1 MTVNQK
7 RFVHLKVRSHYSILE
22 GSMKVAD
29 IVEATK
35 KMRMPAI
42 ALTDNTNVFGAM
54 EFTTLCLNSGIQ
66 PIIGCILKIN
76 KNNIVQNITKYLKD
90 KNYQVTLLVKDNDG
104 WKNLSSL
111 ISKAYYNYIQIHS

>member
-29 IVEATK
+29 IVESAK

-66 PIIGCILKIN
+66 PIIGCILRV
-76 KNNIVQNITKYLKD
+76 NIDNTNHNIAQSLKEY
-90 KNYQVTLLVKDNDG
+90 NFEITLLVKDND
-104 WKNLSSL
+104 KTFTLF
-111 ISKAYYNYIQIHS
+111 